1 MRRSRRGYGRSTR
14 PKRERRWTGDLSA
27 AETAVAAGAQSFIA
41 LVVPGD
47 YEQSATMEPG
57 GVTLVRIRLAV
68 SLRATIIGGL
78 AYMAVVRIGDNE
90 ALLNVNTLQQ
100 FISGDVLWYRTV
112 MVNIAANGGVNEYD
126 VDIKSGRKLEAD
138 SVVFVL
144 GAVAQTITYAISA
157 RCLLLGG

>member
-1 MRRSRRGYGRSTR
+1 MRRSRGRRARRGGPARA
-14 PKRERRWTGDLSA
+14 RRWTGDLSA
-27 AETAVAAGAQSFIA
+27 AETAVVAGNQSFIA
-41 LVVPGD
+41 LVVPAD

-57 GVTLVRIRLAV
+57 GATLVRIRLSV
-68 SLRATIIGGL
+68 SLRATVVGGL

-100 FISGDVLWYRTV
+100 FISGDVLWYKTV
-112 MVNIAANGGVNEYD
+112 MVNLTGDNQHE
-126 VDIKSGRKLEAD
+126 VDIRSSRKLEAD

-144 GAVAQTITYAISA
+144 AAVAQTVTYAISA